1 MGMNGSAMAVR
12 RKCMYV
18 SVSCGTPRTRSSVQA
33 SSCDNDLFFPFLS
46 YLMKLPFTLV
56 FSLI

>member
-18 SVSCGTPRTRSSVQA
+18 SVSCCTSRTHSSVQA
-33 SSCDNDLFFPFLS
+33 SSCDNDFSFFPFRA
-46 YLMKLPFTLV
+46 
-56 FSLI
+56 I